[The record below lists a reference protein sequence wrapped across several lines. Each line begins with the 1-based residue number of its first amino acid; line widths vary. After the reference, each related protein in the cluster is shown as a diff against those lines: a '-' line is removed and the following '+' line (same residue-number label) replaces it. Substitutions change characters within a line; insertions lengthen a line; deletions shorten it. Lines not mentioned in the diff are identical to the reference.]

1 MQQKT
6 TQQDAVRQ
14 IVLDTETTGLNPKG
28 GDRIVELGCIELV
41 NLLPSGE
48 RFHAYF
54 NPERNVPDEVV
65 RVHGLTE
72 EFLRGHPLF
81 AKRVDEFLDFIGD
94 APLVIHNAD
103 FDMGFLNAELTR
115 AGKTPLE
122 RTRCIDTLTL
132 ARNKFPGS
140 PASLDALC
148 KRFGVDNS
156 GREKHGALL
165 DSALLAEVYL
175 ELIGGRQ
182 PGLGLTVAE
191 RATASQAST
200 AEKTF
205 REPRP
210 HVPTEDELA
219 RHATFVAQL
228 KNPLWES

>member
-1 MQQKT
+1 MPQKT
-6 TQQDAVRQ
+6 TQQETMRQ

-41 NLLPSGE
+41 NLLPTGR

-54 NPERNVPDEVV
+54 NPERNVPEEVV

-72 EFLRGHPLF
+72 EFLSTHPLF

-94 APLVIHNAD
+94 APLVIHNAA

-122 RTRCIDTLTL
+122 MTRAIDTLTL

-148 KRFGVDNS
+148 KRFGIDLS

-191 RATASQAST
+191 RTTASQARP

-210 HVPTEDELA
+210 HGPTEDELA
-219 RHATFVAQL
+219 LHAAFVTRL

>member
-1 MQQKT
+1 MQQET
-6 TQQDAVRQ
+6 TQQQAVRQ
-14 IVLDTETTGLNPKG
+14 IVLDTETTGLNPRG
-28 GDRIVELGCIELV
+28 GDRIVELGCIELI
-41 NLLPSGE
+41 NLLPTGQQ
-48 RFHAYF
+48 FHAYF
-54 NPERNVPDEVV
+54 NPERNVPEEVV

-94 APLVIHNAD
+94 APLVIHNAE

-115 AGKTPLE
+115 AEKTPLE
-122 RTRCIDTLTL
+122 MTRAIDTLTL
-132 ARNKFPGS
+132 ARRKFPGS

-148 KRFGVDNS
+148 KRFGIDNS

-165 DSALLAEVYL
+165 DSTLLAEVYL

-191 RATASQAST
+191 RANASPQRIAKK
-200 AEKTF
+200 AV

-210 HVPTEDELA
+210 HAPTEEELA
-219 RHATFVAQL
+219 LHAAFVARL